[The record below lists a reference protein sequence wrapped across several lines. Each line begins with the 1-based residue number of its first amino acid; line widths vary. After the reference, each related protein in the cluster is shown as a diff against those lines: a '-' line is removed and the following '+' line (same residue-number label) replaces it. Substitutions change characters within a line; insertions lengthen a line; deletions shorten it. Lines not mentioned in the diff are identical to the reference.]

1 MTLNPHPRHFDSPPD
16 SPPDSPTDAAALNP
30 LAACSQLRDRSR
42 CMSPEGGQLTYPRRP
57 GDTVSAA
64 DRLAFESLR
73 TLVLDAA
80 YPCVMAR
87 SAFNTHRLRVATYG
101 TLGSADNSALMCHDL
116 YDFCN
121 DFAAPVAQATSF
133 IACFGNGSTSD
144 EASFEAALW
153 AQLQSL
159 HDIDRRFHDWAPGV
173 RSDPADPNFSFSIGG
188 RAFFIIG
195 MHPHAPRLARRTA
208 LPVMV
213 FNLHEQFVALKDA
226 GKFDAIR
233 DKIQVRDVRLQGHAN
248 PMSADFGA
256 RSSPRP
262 GGWRLCS
269 AARCQKRTT

>member
-1 MTLNPHPRHFDSPPD
+1 MAFDPHPRHFDSPPD
-16 SPPDSPTDAAALNP
+16 SLSDTPTDASAFNP

-42 CMSPEGGQLTYPRRP
+42 CISHEGGQLHYRMRT
-57 GDTVSAA
+57 GEAVSAA
-64 DRLAFESLR
+64 DRLRFESLQ
-73 TLVLDAA
+73 THVLDTA
-80 YPCVMAR
+80 YPCVTAR

-133 IACFGNGSTSD
+133 IACFGNSTSD

-195 MHPHAPRLARRTA
+195 MHPQASRLARRTA
-208 LPVMV
+208 VPVMV
-213 FNLHEQFVALKDA
+213 FNLHEQFVALA
-226 GKFDAIR
+226 A
-233 DKIQVRDVRLQGHAN
+233 VR
-248 PMSADFGA
+248 SALH
-256 RSSPRP
+256 SPH
-262 GGWRLCS
+262 
-269 AARCQKRTT
+269 